1 MTFFL
6 INCFNQANLIK
17 FIKIVA
23 ELNQIFKVFN
33 LNKNYLLSKFHFRI
47 IIVIILLLVFI
58 FKNYP
63 LYYFIAL
70 NYSNLII
77 I

>member
-1 MTFFL
+1 MKFFL
-6 INCFNQANLIK
+6 INCFDLPNLIK
-17 FIKIVA
+17 FIKILA

-33 LNKNYLLSKFHFRI
+33 LSKNYLLSKFHFWI
-47 IIVIILLLVFI
+47 IIVIIHLLVFI
-58 FKNYP
+58 FKNYH